1 MKKYSNDN
9 IRKLNR
15 VGRVSYSIIIPKN
28 IVKELKWRERQKLKL
43 KLKGKIVIIKDA
55 K

>member
-15 VGRVSYSIIIPKN
+15 VGRTSYSVVIPKA
-28 IVKELKWRERQKLKL
+28 IVKKLKWKERQKLQFNL
-43 KLKGKIVIIKDA
+43 RGGTITIKDA